1 MTKKYKIKGLDCPIC
16 TKNLEKK
23 INELDCVKQA
33 SIDFLKGV
41 LSIECE
47 DEEVTMPK
55 VINLASILEPDVV
68 IEYKKH
74 NIRSKKFSLDLLFLV
89 LGLALSV
96 VTLTIKMPA
105 ALYWISFV
113 ISALLLGY
121 KTYYK
126 ALILLFKG
134 TINENFLVTLSV
146 IGAAAVGENMD
157 ALMVIALYSVGKLL
171 ESIAL
176 NKSKKSIEEL
186 TNLKPDYA
194 VIING
199 EEETKVDPA
208 SVKIGDIIV
217 VRPGEKIAV
226 DGVVT
231 SGEAS
236 LDTQSLTGESLPTNV
251 STGSEVLSGA
261 IVIDGVLYIKATN
274 LASTSTAAK
283 IMELIEQ
290 ASDKKSKTET
300 VISKISKWYTL
311 GVIILAVAVW
321 GIVFAVTKN
330 FNTAI
335 YRGLIFLVV
344 SCPCAFAISVPL
356 AYFSGLGNASK
367 KGILIKGSNYLDALT
382 KLNVIA
388 FDKTGT
394 ITTGEFEIVNVKS
407 LDKNIKEKDILFL
420 SAIGEQYSLHPLAK
434 AIANGC
440 GKKLPKA
447 TNVKEVA
454 GKGVYFEYNDAKY
467 FVGRHN
473 KNASGTLVE
482 LTKNGEPIGE
492 IVLSDK
498 IKEQSRLAID
508 KLNRMGIQTIMLT
521 GDNKGVANA
530 VAEKVGISQAKA
542 KLLPSDKFEYIQ
554 SLKANK
560 NNVVGYVGDGIND
573 APSLTLSDVGISMGI
588 RGSSATIEASDV
600 VLATDNLDKIPQG
613 ILVSKFT
620 RKIVWQNILFAAIVK
635 ITFLTLGALGITGM
649 LAAVIADVG
658 VTVLA
663 ILNSLRS
670 LHYSPK
676 KTKKPHHKQ

>member
-1 MTKKYKIKGLDCPIC
+1 MTKKYKIKGLDCPVC

-23 INELDCVKQA
+23 INELDYVKQA

-41 LSIECE
+41 LTIECE

-96 VTLTIKMPA
+96 VTLTVKMPA

-126 ALILLFKG
+126 ALVLLFKG

-146 IGAAAVGENMD
+146 IGAAAVGESMD

-199 EEETKVDPA
+199 EEETKVDPS

-231 SGEAS
+231 NGEAS

-251 STGSEVLSGA
+251 SAGSEVLSGA

-330 FNTAI
+330 FNTAL

-367 KGILIKGSNYLDALT
+367 KGILIKGSNYLDALA

-394 ITTGEFEIVNVKS
+394 ITTGEFEIVEVKS
-407 LDKNIKEKDILFL
+407 LDKNIKEKDVLFL

-434 AIANGC
+434 AIVNGC
-440 GKKLPKA
+440 GKKLPKT

-454 GKGVYFEYNDAKY
+454 GKGVHFEYKNAKY

-473 KNASGTLVE
+473 KNASSTLVE
-482 LTKNGEPIGE
+482 LTKNGESIGE

-498 IKEQSRLAID
+498 IKEKSRLAID

-521 GDNKGVANA
+521 GDNEGVANA

-542 KLLPSDKFEYIQ
+542 KLLPSDKFKYIQ
-554 SLKANK
+554 SLKSNK

-600 VLATDNLDKIPQG
+600 VLATDNLDKIPEG

-635 ITFLTLGALGITGM
+635 INFLTLGALGITGM